1 MTEADRIDI
10 ERLKGLADRH
20 RRKAKIHDTFGE
32 TQKANDCR
40 NLADLQEERARRL
53 ERRVT
58 AA

>member
-1 MTEADRIDI
+1 MTEADRLDI
-10 ERLKGLADRH
+10 QRLLALAERH
-20 RRKAKIHDTFGE
+20 RRKAEIHDSFGE

-40 NLADLQEERARRL
+40 ALAGLQEERARRL

>member
-1 MTEADRIDI
+1 MTEADRLDI
-10 ERLKGLADRH
+10 ERLRGLAERH
-20 RRKAKIHDTFGE
+20 RRKATIHDAFGE